1 MHLSRV
7 DERYTLHRAHYRPF
21 KDLRTLKAY
30 PFRIIRFTA
39 IFLVAWS
46 ALQFAKAQT
55 EEPTT
60 PDEKTE
66 PSILTPDM
74 IFAKE
79 RAIIRE
85 LTTGDYPF
93 QRGLFENDIL
103 VKSKSVRL
111 ESGKRVNLIWGRPK
125 KAKLAP
131 AVFVIDVESAS
142 MTTAPLRGFFNRSK
156 RKERRER
163 ETRYLVNSPFGS
175 NLLGQGFIVAYAIGK
190 DLETLRSARISDWVN
205 MFDQIRDSKE
215 VDENSFFLMSTKEYA
230 NLSTYLAGNYS
241 FSGFILEEPHYMLF
255 SRQTHKDIIAQSDEL
270 TTDEIWR
277 RTDPSRRSMYQKVF
291 SNIYSPIILIRAEDS
306 PAFHFSE
313 KTLIDTLRTSNT
325 YFETITLKRSARNLQ
340 SLNTFQGVMDIE
352 PRVRYNAHSIS
363 TWLEGMINYLKTN
376 SDTIPIE
383 LQKRA
388 IIR

>member
-1 MHLSRV
+1 LK
-7 DERYTLHRAHYRPF
+7 AHPF
-21 KDLRTLKAY
+21 KV
-30 PFRIIRFTA
+30 IRFTA
-39 IFLVAWS
+39 TLLAAWS
-46 ALQFAKAQT
+46 ALQLAQAQT
-55 EEPTT
+55 EEPT
-60 PDEKTE
+60 PSDEKPE

-79 RAIIRE
+79 RASLRQ

-142 MTTAPLRGFFNRSK
+142 LTTAPLRGFFNRSK

-325 YFETITLKRSARNLQ
+325 YFETITLERSARNLQ

>member
-1 MHLSRV
+1 MV
-7 DERYTLHRAHYRPF
+7 
-21 KDLRTLKAY
+21 
-30 PFRIIRFTA
+30 
-39 IFLVAWS
+39 VGS
-46 ALQFAKAQT
+46 ALQIAQAQT
-55 EEPTT
+55 DEPTAV
-60 PDEKTE
+60 DRKTE

-79 RAIIRE
+79 RAILRE

-93 QRGLFENDIL
+93 QRGLFQDDII
-103 VKSKSVRL
+103 VKSKSIRL
-111 ESGKRVNLIWGRPK
+111 QSGKRVNLIWGRPK

-156 RKERRER
+156 RKERRKR

-175 NLLGQGFIVAYAIGK
+175 NLLGQGFIVAYAIGS
-190 DLETLRSARISDWVN
+190 DLETLRSARVSDWVN
-205 MFDQIRDSKE
+205 MFDQIRDTKE
-215 VDENSFFLMSTKEYA
+215 VDENSYFLMSTKEYA

-255 SRQTHKDIIAQSDEL
+255 SRQSHLDIIQQSGEL
-270 TTDEIWR
+270 TTEEIWR
-277 RTDPSRRSMYQKVF
+277 RTDPSRRNMYEKIF
-291 SNIYSPIILIRAEDS
+291 SNIYSPIMLIRAEDS
-306 PAFHFSE
+306 PAFQFSE

-325 YFETITLKRSARNLQ
+325 YFETITLKRSARNIQ
-340 SLNTFQGVMDIE
+340 SMNTLQGVMDIE
-352 PRVRYNAHSIS
+352 PRIRYNAHSIS
-363 TWLEGMINYLKTN
+363 TWLERMINYMKTN
-376 SDTIPIE
+376 SDTMPIE

>member
-1 MHLSRV
+1 LK
-7 DERYTLHRAHYRPF
+7 AHPF
-21 KDLRTLKAY
+21 KV
-30 PFRIIRFTA
+30 IRFTA
-39 IFLVAWS
+39 TLLAAWS
-46 ALQFAKAQT
+46 ALQLAQAQT
-55 EEPTT
+55 EEPT
-60 PDEKTE
+60 PSDEKPE

-79 RAIIRE
+79 RAILRQ

-142 MTTAPLRGFFNRSK
+142 LTTAPLRGFFNRSK

-325 YFETITLKRSARNLQ
+325 YFETITLERSARNLQ

>member
-1 MHLSRV
+1 
-7 DERYTLHRAHYRPF
+7 
-21 KDLRTLKAY
+21 
-30 PFRIIRFTA
+30 
-39 IFLVAWS
+39 
-46 ALQFAKAQT
+46 
-55 EEPTT
+55 
-60 PDEKTE
+60 
-66 PSILTPDM
+66 
-74 IFAKE
+74 
-79 RAIIRE
+79 
-85 LTTGDYPF
+85 
-93 QRGLFENDIL
+93 
-103 VKSKSVRL
+103 
-111 ESGKRVNLIWGRPK
+111 
-125 KAKLAP
+125 
-131 AVFVIDVESAS
+131 
-142 MTTAPLRGFFNRSK
+142 LRGFFNRSK

-325 YFETITLKRSARNLQ
+325 YFETITLERSARNLQ

>member
-1 MHLSRV
+1 MQLSRV
-7 DERYTLHRAHYRPF
+7 DGRYTLHRAHYRPS
-21 KDLRTLKAY
+21 DLRTLKAY
-30 PFRIIRFTA
+30 PFSIIRFTA

-74 IFAKE
+74 VFAKE

-103 VKSKSVRL
+103 DKSKSVRL

-291 SNIYSPIILIRAEDS
+291 SNIYSPIMLIRAEDS

-313 KTLIDTLRTSNT
+313 KTLIDTLKTSNT
-325 YFETITLKRSARNLQ
+325 YFETITLERSARNLQ
-340 SLNTFQGVMDIE
+340 SLNTLQGVMDIE

-376 SDTIPIE
+376 SDTMPIE

>member
-1 MHLSRV
+1 MV
-7 DERYTLHRAHYRPF
+7 
-21 KDLRTLKAY
+21 
-30 PFRIIRFTA
+30 
-39 IFLVAWS
+39 VGS
-46 ALQFAKAQT
+46 ALQIAQAQT
-55 EEPTT
+55 EEPTAV
-60 PDEKTE
+60 DGKTE
-66 PSILTPDM
+66 PSILAPDM

-79 RAIIRE
+79 RAILRE

-93 QRGLFENDIL
+93 QRGLFQDDII
-103 VKSKSVRL
+103 VKSKSIRL
-111 ESGKRVNLIWGRPK
+111 QSGKRVNLILGRPK

-175 NLLGQGFIVAYAIGK
+175 NLLGQGFIVAYAIGS
-190 DLETLRSARISDWVN
+190 DLETLRSARVSDWVN
-205 MFDQIRDSKE
+205 MFDQIRDTKE
-215 VDENSFFLMSTKEYA
+215 VDENSYFLMSTKEYA

-255 SRQTHKDIIAQSDEL
+255 SRQSHLDIIQQSGEL
-270 TTDEIWR
+270 TTEEIWR
-277 RTDPSRRSMYQKVF
+277 RTDPSRRNMYEKIF
-291 SNIYSPIILIRAEDS
+291 SNIYSPIMLIRAEDS
-306 PAFHFSE
+306 PAFQFSE

-325 YFETITLKRSARNLQ
+325 YFEPITLKRSARNIQ
-340 SLNTFQGVMDIE
+340 SMNTLQGVMDIE
-352 PRVRYNAHSIS
+352 PRIRYNAHSIS
-363 TWLEGMINYLKTN
+363 TWLERMINYMKTN
-376 SDTIPIE
+376 SDTMPIE

>member
-1 MHLSRV
+1 MV
-7 DERYTLHRAHYRPF
+7 
-21 KDLRTLKAY
+21 
-30 PFRIIRFTA
+30 
-39 IFLVAWS
+39 VGS
-46 ALQFAKAQT
+46 ALQIAQTQT
-55 EEPTT
+55 EEPTAV
-60 PDEKTE
+60 DGKTE

-79 RAIIRE
+79 RAILRE

-93 QRGLFENDIL
+93 QRGLFQDDII
-103 VKSKSVRL
+103 VKSKSIRL
-111 ESGKRVNLIWGRPK
+111 QSGKRVNLIWGRPK

-175 NLLGQGFIVAYAIGK
+175 NLLGQGFIVAYAIGS
-190 DLETLRSARISDWVN
+190 DLETLRSARVSDWVN
-205 MFDQIRDSKE
+205 MFDQIRDTKE
-215 VDENSFFLMSTKEYA
+215 VDENSYFLMSTKEYA

-255 SRQTHKDIIAQSDEL
+255 SRQSYLDIIQQSGEL
-270 TTDEIWR
+270 TTEEIWR
-277 RTDPSRRSMYQKVF
+277 RTDPSRRNMYEKIF
-291 SNIYSPIILIRAEDS
+291 SNIYSPIMLIRAEDS
-306 PAFHFSE
+306 PAFQFSE

-325 YFETITLKRSARNLQ
+325 YFETITLKRSARNIQ
-340 SLNTFQGVMDIE
+340 SMNTLQGVMDIE
-352 PRVRYNAHSIS
+352 PRIRYNAHSIS
-363 TWLEGMINYLKTN
+363 TWLERMINYMKTN
-376 SDTIPIE
+376 SDTMPIE

>member
-1 MHLSRV
+1 MK
-7 DERYTLHRAHYRPF
+7 AHPF
-21 KDLRTLKAY
+21 KV
-30 PFRIIRFTA
+30 IRFTA
-39 IFLVAWS
+39 TLLAAWS
-46 ALQFAKAQT
+46 ALQLAQAQT
-55 EEPTT
+55 EEPT
-60 PDEKTE
+60 PSDEKPE

-79 RAIIRE
+79 RAILRQ

-142 MTTAPLRGFFNRSK
+142 LTTAPLRGFFNRSK

-325 YFETITLKRSARNLQ
+325 YFETITLERSARNLQ
-340 SLNTFQGVMDIE
+340 SLNTLQGVMDIE

>member
-1 MHLSRV
+1 M
-7 DERYTLHRAHYRPF
+7 
-21 KDLRTLKAY
+21 KAY
-30 PFRIIRFTA
+30 PFKVIRFTA
-39 IFLVAWS
+39 TLLAAWS
-46 ALQFAKAQT
+46 ALQLAQAQT
-55 EEPTT
+55 EEPT
-60 PDEKTE
+60 PSDEKPE

-79 RAIIRE
+79 RAILRQ

-190 DLETLRSARISDWVN
+190 DLETLRSARVADWVN
-205 MFDQIRDSKE
+205 MFDQIRDTKE

-255 SRQTHKDIIAQSDEL
+255 SRQTHLDIIHQSDEL
-270 TTDEIWR
+270 TSDEIWR
-277 RTDPSRRSMYQKVF
+277 RTDPSRRDMYQKIF
-291 SNIYSPIILIRAEDS
+291 GNIYSPIMIIRAEDS

-325 YFETITLKRSARNLQ
+325 YFETITLEHSARNLQ
-340 SLNTFQGVMDIE
+340 SLNTLQGVMDTE
-352 PRVRYNAHSIS
+352 PRVRYNAHSVS
-363 TWLEGMINYLKTN
+363 AWLEGMINYLKTN
-376 SDTIPIE
+376 SDTMPIE